1 MWRKSKKFHL
11 LHDTMI
17 HHFICQLEA
26 LSSFKTK
33 YKSDLEKNTQSFLI
47 NRSRQRSRLELG
59 RAQPVIPPN
68 LYSVV

>member
-17 HHFICQLEA
+17 RHFICQLEA
-26 LSSFKTK
+26 LSSFKAK
-33 YKSDLEKNTQSFLI
+33 YKSDLEKNTQSSLI
-47 NRSRQRSRLELG
+47 NRSRQRSRLLG